1 MFEDAITPNIMTES
15 ELITEDW
22 LKANG
27 FYLVGERTDE
37 RTKPDVK
44 LRRLAIKGKGGR
56 DRNIFE
62 SPDDLCIDIAPNLY
76 RGDWYV
82 WLHQEEPY
90 RFIHI
95 RQFRDR
101 ADLIRFYEVLTN
113 SQFNDRA
120 CE

>member
-1 MFEDAITPNIMTES
+1 MTEP
-15 ELITEDW
+15 EPITEDW
-22 LKANG
+22 LKANA

-56 DRNIFE
+56 DRHNIFE
-62 SPDDLCIDIAPNLY
+62 SPDDLCIDIASDPY

-101 ADLIRFYEVLTN
+101 ADLIRFYEVLTGMPFVDR
-113 SQFNDRA
+113 SQS
-120 CE
+120 